1 MFIFAIEDA
10 TYSIPY
16 KQFNDIAMDKKYE
29 IPDNEPV
36 MANEDILSIAAKHT
50 PLHLDITLEDNAM
63 IADIKQAIK
72 MIKGI
77 TSVRVVD
84 DSMSNSA
91 SIDPFA
97 ELDTSWGG
105 DRDANEIADELH
117 SMRSDTRVI
126 ESW

>member
-1 MFIFAIEDA
+1 
-10 TYSIPY
+10 
-16 KQFNDIAMDKKYE
+16 MDKKYE

-36 MANEDILSIAAKHT
+36 MANKDILSIAAKHT

>member
-1 MFIFAIEDA
+1 
-10 TYSIPY
+10 
-16 KQFNDIAMDKKYE
+16 MDKKYE

-77 TSVRVVD
+77 TSK
-84 DSMSNSA
+84 
-91 SIDPFA
+91 
-97 ELDTSWGG
+97 
-105 DRDANEIADELH
+105 
-117 SMRSDTRVI
+117 
-126 ESW
+126 